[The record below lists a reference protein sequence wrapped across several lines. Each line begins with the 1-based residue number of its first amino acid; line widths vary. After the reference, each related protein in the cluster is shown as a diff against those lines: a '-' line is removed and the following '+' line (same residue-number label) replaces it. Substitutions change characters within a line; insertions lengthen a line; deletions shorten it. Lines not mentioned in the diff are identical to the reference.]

1 MTFLSKVGH
10 IKILIQSR
18 ITKPYIN
25 NRIIFD
31 RLINR
36 YLEIR
41 WVMVKHYQLLIC
53 VLALTNYYS
62 GLKIYIFFFFN
73 CVTMF
78 SSENDQVWKQR
89 IWYIYAKSFFYI
101 GASTIFKHLKFQH
114 FFWFTRSIGLQDQ
127 LNKNFNSIHKF
138 SSILLTNAFNPN
150 EHFDVV

>member
-1 MTFLSKVGH
+1 MTFLSKIGH

-25 NRIIFD
+25 NQIIFD

-41 WVMVKHYQLLIC
+41 WVMVKHNQLLIC
-53 VLALTNYYS
+53 AGTYKLLFRP
-62 GLKIYIFFFFN
+62 KDIFFFLN
-73 CVTMF
+73 CIRMF

-89 IWYIYAKSFFYI
+89 IWYIYVKSFFYI
-101 GASTIFKHLKFQH
+101 GASTIFKQLKFQH
-114 FFWFTRSIGLQDQ
+114 LFWFTRSIGLQDQ

-150 EHFDVV
+150 EHFDEV